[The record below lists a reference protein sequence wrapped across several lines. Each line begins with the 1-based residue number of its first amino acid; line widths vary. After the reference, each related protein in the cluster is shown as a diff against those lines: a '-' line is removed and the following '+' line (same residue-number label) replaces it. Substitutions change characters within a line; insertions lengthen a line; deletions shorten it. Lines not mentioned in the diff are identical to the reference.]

1 VSVLKRVDWLV
12 GSTVL
17 ASIGATWA
25 VLVALDAFAILIGR
39 LGSANYTVAT
49 AFAYIAWTIPRRMVE
64 MFDSAAAI
72 GAILGLGAQAPTSEL
87 TAMRAGGMSKLR
99 IAQGAAL
106 GIAALLV
113 LVMLMGETLA
123 PIGEA
128 RARALASGVKSQ
140 DLLAT
145 GRTGLWAREGAHIIM
160 NARGGTVGPDGISL
174 SDVRLFEFNPD
185 GSLAGITHAKRADH
199 RGERWVMNE
208 QTRYALGAEDLT
220 STSTP
225 QAPWDTALDP
235 RVLSVSM
242 VDPRYLSLRDLDRG
256 IAHLEANRV
265 DATPYR
271 AAFWAR
277 VFYPLDVLA
286 LVLASLPFA
295 FGALRSGGLGK
306 RLFVGAV
313 MTVSWYFFQ
322 KAAVNV
328 AVVYGVDFRI
338 AHLLPIALLAA
349 IAYSYFKRTT

>member
-1 VSVLKRVDWLV
+1 MSMLKRVDWLV
-12 GSTVL
+12 GSSVL
-17 ASIGATWA
+17 AAVAGTWA
-25 VLVALDAFAILIGR
+25 VLVALDAFASLISR
-39 LGSANYTVAT
+39 LGSSHYTVAT

-72 GAILGLGAQAPTSEL
+72 GAILGLGALAPTSEL

-113 LVMLMGETLA
+113 LVMLVGETLA
-123 PIGEA
+123 PLGEA
-128 RARALASGVKSQ
+128 RARALASGAKSQ
-140 DLLAT
+140 DMLAS
-145 GRTGLWAREGAHIIM
+145 GRTGLWAREGDNII
-160 NARGGTVGPDGISL
+160 NARGGTVGPEGISL
-174 SDVRLFEFNPD
+174 TDVRRFEFNPD

-199 RGERWVMNE
+199 RGEHWVMNE
-208 QTRYALGAEDLT
+208 QSRYALGAEDLT
-220 STSTP
+220 STSAA
-225 QAPWDTALDP
+225 QARWDTALDP

-271 AAFWAR
+271 AAFWSR

-306 RLFVGAV
+306 RLFLGAV
-313 MTVSWYFFQ
+313 LSVSWYFFQ

-328 AVVYGVDFRI
+328 AVVYGVDFRV
-338 AHLLPIALLAA
+338 AHVLPIALLAA
-349 IAYSYFKRTT
+349 ISYSYFKRTT